1 MNARSP
7 GRTQVIATTAVILAF
22 LVLITL
28 VATLG
33 GGLREHDWSEISIVD
48 IDIAAEALDIAEA
61 SLNVTTYLDNSGEA
75 ASGEIDVLVKAYDAT
90 TNLLVTT
97 NQTKVGS
104 VGGEETRRA
113 STRVTIPKEGGY
125 KLQIVVFEDG
135 KGIQRAETMI
145 YGLTSLEPPSVAKIA
160 IREID
165 FFVEAVE
172 VAKEGTGEYAL
183 INTTLYIDN
192 LGRDVSG
199 LRAFIKA
206 RDNETRL
213 ITAKRWEDLGA
224 LKEGTTSLHY
234 TELCVLN
241 GRDYIVEVQVW
252 QSERIIK
259 ESSGMVLLSP
269 FANRTVVLEAK
280 EKTVEISPTITIS
293 DFMRSMGGYEEAGYT
308 TPIPAPYPTPVPEE
322 PDFEVLPAAV
332 ALVIVSV
339 LLVKKRRGGK
349 VCGGEE
355 KWK

>member
-1 MNARSP
+1 MDSRSS
-7 GRTQVIATTAVILAF
+7 GINLAIATAAVILTF
-22 LVLITL
+22 LVLTTL
-28 VATLG
+28 VATFG
-33 GGLREHDWSEISIVD
+33 GGLERHEWSEISIVD
-48 IDIAAEALDIAEA
+48 IDISAEALDIAEA

-75 ASGEIDVLVKAYDAT
+75 ASGEIDVLVKTYDAT
-90 TNLLVTT
+90 TNLIVTT

-104 VGGEETRRA
+104 IGGRETRLARA
-113 STRVTIPKEGGY
+113 HVTIPKEGGY
-125 KLQIVVFEDG
+125 KLQIVIFEDG

-160 IREID
+160 VREID

-172 VAKEGTGEYAL
+172 VSKEGTGEYAL

-192 LGRDVSG
+192 LGKDVSG

-213 ITAKRWEDLGA
+213 ITAKGWEDLGT

-234 TELCVLN
+234 TELRVLN
-241 GRDYIVEVQVW
+241 GRDYVVEVQVW

-280 EKTVEISPTITIS
+280 EKTVEISPKITIS
-293 DFMRSMGGYEEAGYT
+293 DFMGLPGEYEEGGYRA
-308 TPIPAPYPTPVPEE
+308 PIPTP
-322 PDFEVLPAAV
+322 LPAAPAEPGFEMFLAAF
-332 ALVIVSV
+332 ALVIVFV
-339 LLVKKRRGGK
+339 LLVKRSG
-349 VCGGEE
+349 
-355 KWK
+355 